1 MRGAGAVRTIA
12 LTGADQAVLATQGIY
27 RGYTVVETGGSNAAT
42 VRIYDNASA
51 ASGTLIGAVN
61 LAAGGSADVALD
73 PGTWVVNGIY
83 VDVGGTGTVAG
94 SVRVG

>member
-1 MRGAGAVRTIA
+1 MTDMTRSLP
-12 LTGADQAVLATQGIY
+12 LTGADQAVRPSECWY
-27 RGYTVVETGGSNAAT
+27 RGYVVVETGGANPAT

-61 LAAGGSADVALD
+61 LAAGGCADVHTRPIWCA
-73 PGTWVVNGIY
+73 NGIY
-83 VDVGGTGTVAG
+83 VDLGGSGVVAG

>member
-1 MRGAGAVRTIA
+1 MGAASRPVA
-12 LTGADQAVLATQGIY
+12 LTGSDQAVLETAGIY
-27 RGYTVVETGGSNAAT
+27 RGYSVVETGGSDAAT

-61 LAAGGSADVALD
+61 LAAGGAADISVD
-73 PGTWVVNGIY
+73 PVWVVNGIY
-83 VDVGGTGTVAG
+83 VDVGGDGTVDG

>member
-1 MRGAGAVRTIA
+1 MGGYRTVA
-12 LTGADQAVLATQGIY
+12 LTGLDQAVRATEGWFG
-27 RGYTVVETGGSNAAT
+27 GYSVIESGGSNAAT

-61 LAAGGSADVALD
+61 LAAGGSADISFVK
-73 PGTWVVNGIY
+73 PTWCVNGIY

-94 SVRVG
+94 SIRVG